1 MVQYQ
6 RNKRANEQKNKIN
19 SLTVVIAT
27 FNRANSLKQC
37 LNSLAGQTDAVFD
50 ILILDGGSSDRTLE
64 VIDAYRKQLAIRVIV
79 DPTPHLS
86 RIRDRLWREAKG
98 DIIASIDDDVTV
110 SKDWVRSIK
119 RAFRENTNL
128 GGVTGPTT
136 IPGTLLKN
144 RDVFLFHTTNN
155 PFLRIIGRVYIRL
168 FMNGEYN
175 AIGRIYPSGAWSPG
189 SNFSASRKLPRP
201 ISVDYLEACNYAI
214 PKTILSEIG
223 GYDHGYI
230 GTSEW
235 CEVDVAFRIRKK
247 GYRLFFDK
255 NIAVEHRVSRSG
267 VFHRRHA
274 GRERLNNF
282 ARFYISSYFPKSVKG
297 WALFSLYFLAFSFYT
312 VILSFNRGK
321 KHTDEE

>member
-98 DIIASIDDDVTV
+98 DIIASIDDDVLVT
-110 SKDWVRSIK
+110 KNWVRSIK
-119 RAFRENTNL
+119 RAFRLLKNP
-128 GGVTGPTT
+128 GGVTGPTV
-136 IPGTLLKN
+136 IPRNLLDK
-144 RDVFLFHTTNN
+144 RDVFLFHETLH
-155 PFLRIIGRVYIRL
+155 PLARMIGFLYFNL
-168 FMNGEYN
+168 FMQGERD
-175 AIGRIYPSGAWSPG
+175 AIGKIYPSGAWSPG
-189 SNFSASRKLPRP
+189 SNFPASRKLPRP
-201 ISVDYLEACNYAI
+201 FRVDYLEACNFAI
-214 PKTILSEIG
+214 PKKILKEIG
-223 GYDHGYI
+223 GYDYGYI

-267 VFHRRHA
+267 VFHRRRA
-274 GRERLNNF
+274 GWERLNNF
-282 ARFYISSYFPKSVKG
+282 ARFYISSYFPKSLKG